1 MACRAKFRGL
11 RGRGL
16 PAIMPL
22 MRPGRFARV
31 MFWVLEKVTAL
42 FDGPVPLHWLTI
54 AERESGDPRSVTVGL
69 YEVDGRTYIVN
80 NLPSHGWT
88 DDVRASGRGTL
99 TTRRTDTS
107 VTLTE
112 VTDSTLKQQ
121 VAALREGG
129 TPPEGFAPNL
139 SRVPAVFEVTPA

>member
-1 MACRAKFRGL
+1 M
-11 RGRGL
+11 
-16 PAIMPL
+16 
-22 MRPGRFARV
+22 
-31 MFWVLEKVTAL
+31 MFWVLDKVTAL

-54 AERESGDPRSVTVGL
+54 AERESGDTCSVKVGL
-69 YEVDGRTYIVN
+69 CELDGRTYIIN
-80 NLPSHGWT
+80 DLPSHRWA

-121 VAALREGG
+121 VVALRQAG
-129 TPPEGFAPNL
+129 TPPEGFAANR
-139 SRVPAVFEVTPA
+139 SRVPAVFEVTPT